1 MSIPVLVPSRLAHRL
16 LSMGRRITMRLLDGA
31 TLGLATQVPAVY
43 PGQGYRCGAAESFEE
58 AVLCPLRHMFDQK
71 GPVPPPTASQANQY
85 ILPQPPEFCAW
96 PEAGGD
102 VLETLFQVTPTSTDL
117 ACVCYSSTP
126 IISDRCII
134 RSSRLRTLLNSRL

>member
-1 MSIPVLVPSRLAHRL
+1 
-16 LSMGRRITMRLLDGA
+16 MRLLDGA

-117 ACVCYSSTP
+117 ACVCYSSLPLSLTGV
-126 IISDRCII
+126 
-134 RSSRLRTLLNSRL
+134 SSAPAVSAPYSTRVSEASLPW